1 LRVTVTL
8 AAHNG
13 RRDLGS
19 EAMTERVW
27 EQFLTEQDKA
37 VFEQSGMGQRSGF
50 GHRPALV
57 VIDVNYNFTG
67 DKPEPILESIKRWPL
82 SCGEVSWPGITAISR
97 LLDAARA
104 KRIPVFYTTGELRED
119 AADYGAWAGK
129 NARMGED
136 RARFTKGNEIVD
148 EIKPQASDFVIKKQK
163 ASAFHGTPLVH
174 QLVDLQVDT
183 LLFTGTTTSGCVRAS
198 VVDAASY
205 NYRCAVVEEGCFDR
219 SQASHALSLCDMH
232 MKYSD
237 VVGLDDALGYIEK
250 LPKNLFHS
258 NTINALDA

>member
-1 LRVTVTL
+1 
-8 AAHNG
+8 
-13 RRDLGS
+13 
-19 EAMTERVW
+19 MTERVW

-37 VFEQSGMGQRSGF
+37 VFAQSGMGQRSGF
-50 GHRPALV
+50 GQRPALL

-82 SCGEVSWPGITAISR
+82 SCGEVSWPGIAAIGR
-97 LLDAARA
+97 LLEAARD

-119 AADYGAWAGK
+119 AADYGAWASK

-136 RARFTKGNEIVD
+136 RASFVKGNDIVAD
-148 EIKPQASDFVIKKQK
+148 LEPHASDFVIKKQK

-174 QLVDLQVDT
+174 QLVDLQIDT
-183 LLFTGTTTSGCVRAS
+183 LLVTGTTTSGCVRAS

-219 SQASHALSLCDMH
+219 SQSSHALSLCDMH
-232 MKYSD
+232 MKYAD
-237 VVGLDDALGYIEK
+237 VVGLDETLGYLEQ
-250 LPKNLFHS
+250 LPENLFQS
-258 NTINALDA
+258 NTVNSLQA